1 MLSSPMPPA
10 PARPDDSPSP
20 DFREQFLAAYAK
32 RRKALR
38 AMVRA
43 SFLETPRPAEELS
56 MDFHTAGGCIL
67 GLRVRRDG
75 ELYFSIRRA
84 RKPNRG
90 RTFAQ
95 YWGIADDPAIAFQVV
110 ERMIYESRGQHGE
123 RLADETRQN
132 LLAIWTASLR
142 DVETRVP

>member
-1 MLSSPMPPA
+1 MPPT
-10 PARPDDSPSP
+10 PARPDEPPSP
-20 DFREQFLAAYAK
+20 DFREQFLAAYAR

-43 SFLETPRPAEELS
+43 SFHETPRPAEEFS
-56 MDFHTAGGCIL
+56 MNFRTAGGSIL

-90 RTFAQ
+90 RTFAE
-95 YWGIADDPAIAFQVV
+95 YWGVADDPAIAFQVV
-110 ERMIYESRGQHGE
+110 EQMIDESRGEHGE
-123 RLADETRQN
+123 RLADEVKQR
-132 LLAIWTASLR
+132 LLAIWTARFR
-142 DVETRVP
+142 DVETRVS